1 MKTTKRGMELSAYP
15 KNSKKQ
21 DPYQELDEIF
31 DYAHI
36 DELEILLWEWLK
48 TTVSGSFHKEL
59 TRSEKV
65 RCLPSM
71 KKCNNYWEPLIAFT
85 SRHKKCIQ
93 QEEGNKDSFQ

>member
-1 MKTTKRGMELSAYP
+1 MKTTKRGKELSAYP

-36 DELEILLWEWLK
+36 DELEIQLWEWLK

-59 TRSEKV
+59 SRVEKSSLLTLYEKMQQLLGAAHCIHQQTQKGHSTR
-65 RCLPSM
+65 RM
-71 KKCNNYWEPLIAFT
+71 K
-85 SRHKKCIQ
+85 
-93 QEEGNKDSFQ
+93 